1 MAAVRTISVL
11 TTVVWMAVALPAA
24 FRMAVFW
31 MAAFWMAVA
40 RMALVLMALVRVARR
55 LQAAGRAGREAWP
68 AGSRAPQR
76 ASWRRL
82 AVPSPR

>member
-1 MAAVRTISVL
+1 MPAVWTTAVL
-11 TTVVWMAVALPAA
+11 TTAVWMAVALPAP

-31 MAAFWMAVA
+31 MAVA
-40 RMALVLMALVRVARR
+40 RPAAVALVRVARR
-55 LQAAGRAGREAWP
+55 LQAARRAGREAWP
-68 AGSRAPQR
+68 AGSRGPQR